1 VKLDKRITVE
11 PLDEDRLTNIERKL
25 VVAVSSSRPDPVS
38 RRPLVWIT
46 AMLAAAAVLVAFVAR
61 RPAPPSSIA
70 VSEPAPQHVSV
81 ATEAEHS
88 TLALD
93 DATITSDPA
102 TKFDVARTSGRVVI
116 DITHGRLDLAV
127 QHRAGRVL
135 VIRAGDT
142 EIEDIG
148 THFSVAYDGTTV
160 DVRVSEGEVRVT
172 HDHHDTRV
180 AAGSAWT
187 TSRGLVALDELEPTT
202 KPTSAT
208 TTATTVAVVTPPA
221 PSPPPAPTRR
231 PAVIAPA
238 RVAVDATPPPIT
250 TAPADPYVE
259 LRTAIRAQPVA
270 FDPKIDGKS
279 DAATE
284 IAKLK
289 LRAYSPTTVGDDA
302 SAALYRIA
310 VLLHRPLGQ
319 DAAALGTLGLYR
331 RRFTNGKERIAAM
344 WLRVR
349 IACGHTIDEEC
360 RSAAYSYQ
368 REVPTGDAADVAIR
382 ITNAQ

>member
-1 VKLDKRITVE
+1 VKLDKRIIIE
-11 PLDEDRLTNIERKL
+11 PLDDERLTNIERKL
-25 VVAVSSSRPDPVS
+25 VVAVSSSRPDPIS

-46 AMLAAAAVLVAFVAR
+46 AMVAAAAVLVAFVVR
-61 RPAPPSSIA
+61 RPAPTSSSSIA
-70 VSEPAPQHVSV
+70 LAEPAPEHVSIS
-81 ATEAEHS
+81 TEAEHS
-88 TLALD
+88 TLAID

-102 TKFDVARTSGRVVI
+102 TKFEVARTSGRVVVE
-116 DITHGRLDLAV
+116 ITHGRLDLAV

-172 HDHHDTRV
+172 HDHRDTRV
-180 AAGSAWT
+180 TAGNAWT
-187 TSRGLVALDELEPTT
+187 SSRGLVALDDLAPTN
-202 KPTSAT
+202 P
-208 TTATTVAVVTPPA
+208 TTATTTVAIVTPPPA
-221 PSPPPAPTRR
+221 PSPPPAPVHRVVV
-231 PAVIAPA
+231 PAH
-238 RVAVDATPPPIT
+238 VAVAAAPQPVA
-250 TAPADPYVE
+250 TAPSDPYVE
-259 LRTAIRAQPVA
+259 LRTAIRSQPIA
-270 FDPKIDGKS
+270 FDPKIDGKA
-279 DAATE
+279 DAANE
-284 IAKLK
+284 IARLK
-289 LRAYSPTTVGDDA
+289 LSAYSPTTVGDDA

-319 DAAALGTLGLYR
+319 DAAALGTLELYR
-331 RRFTNGKERIAAM
+331 RRFTNGKERLAAM

-349 IACGHTIDEEC
+349 VACGHTIDEEC

-368 REVPTGDAADVAIR
+368 RDVPTGDAADVAIR

>member
-1 VKLDKRITVE
+1 MKLDKRITVE
-11 PLDEDRLTNIERKL
+11 PLDEERLTNIERKL

-38 RRPLVWIT
+38 RRPLAWVT
-46 AMLAAAAVLVAFVAR
+46 AMIAAAVVLVAFAVR
-61 RPAPPSSIA
+61 RPAPASSIA
-70 VSEPAPQHVSV
+70 IGEPAPQHVSV
-81 ATEAEHS
+81 TTETEHS

-102 TKFDVARTSGRVVI
+102 TKFEVARTTGRVVI

-142 EIEDIG
+142 EVEDIG

-180 AAGSAWT
+180 AAGNAWT
-187 TSRGLVALDELEPTT
+187 TSRGLVALDELQPTAR
-202 KPTSAT
+202 PAT
-208 TTATTVAVVTPPA
+208 AATAATTVAIVTPPA
-221 PSPPPAPTRR
+221 RSPPPAPVHR
-231 PAVIAPA
+231 VVVPA
-238 RVAVDATPPPIT
+238 RVAVAAVPQPVA
-250 TAPADPYVE
+250 TAPSDPYVE
-259 LRTAIRAQPVA
+259 LRTAIRMQPIA
-270 FDPKIDGKS
+270 FDPKIDGKA
-279 DAATE
+279 DAANE

-289 LRAYSPTTVGDDA
+289 LSAYSPTTVGDDA

-319 DAAALGTLGLYR
+319 DAAALGTLELYR

>member
-1 VKLDKRITVE
+1 MKLDKRITVE
-11 PLDEDRLTNIERKL
+11 PLDEERITNIERKL

-38 RRPLVWIT
+38 RRPLVWIA
-46 AMLAAAAVLVAFVAR
+46 AMIAGAAVLVAFVVR
-61 RPAPPSSIA
+61 RPAPPSSSSIA
-70 VSEPAPQHVSV
+70 IEEPAPQHISV
-81 ATEAEHS
+81 TTEAEHS

-102 TKFDVARTSGRVVI
+102 TKFEVARTSGRVVI

-127 QHRAGRVL
+127 QHRAGREL

-172 HDHHDTRV
+172 HDHHETRV
-180 AAGSAWT
+180 AAGNAWT

-202 KPTSAT
+202 KPV
-208 TTATTVAVVTPPA
+208 TASTTVAIATPPA
-221 PSPPPAPTRR
+221 PSPPPAPAPRLVVTASAHV
-231 PAVIAPA
+231 AVAAAPQPVAIAPS
-238 RVAVDATPPPIT
+238 
-250 TAPADPYVE
+250 DPYVE
-259 LRTAIRAQPVA
+259 LRTAIRAQPIA
-270 FDPKIDGKS
+270 FDPKIDGKA
-279 DAATE
+279 DAANE

-289 LRAYSPTTVGDDA
+289 LSAYSPTTVGDDA

-310 VLLHRPLGQ
+310 VLLDRPLGQ
-319 DAAALGTLGLYR
+319 DAAALGTLELYR

-349 IACGHTIDEEC
+349 VACGRTIDEEC

>member
-1 VKLDKRITVE
+1 
-11 PLDEDRLTNIERKL
+11 
-25 VVAVSSSRPDPVS
+25 
-38 RRPLVWIT
+38 
-46 AMLAAAAVLVAFVAR
+46 MLVAFVVH

-70 VSEPAPQHVSV
+70 IDEPAPQDVSV

-88 TLALD
+88 TLTLD

-102 TKFDVARTSGRVVI
+102 TAFEVARTSGRVVI

-127 QHRAGRVL
+127 QHRTNRVL

-172 HDHHDTRV
+172 HDHRDTRV
-180 AAGSAWT
+180 AAGNAWT

-202 KPTSAT
+202 KPTSSAT
-208 TTATTVAVVTPPA
+208 TSTTVALVTPPA
-221 PSPPPAPTRR
+221 PSPPPAPVRVAAPIAIPR
-231 PAVIAPA
+231 PAVIAPPQPVD
-238 RVAVDATPPPIT
+238 RVAA
-250 TAPADPYVE
+250 APADPYVE
-259 LRTAIRAQPVA
+259 LRTAIRVQPIE
-270 FDPKIDGKS
+270 FDPKIDGKA
-279 DAATE
+279 DAANE

-319 DAAALGTLGLYR
+319 DAAALGTLDLYR

-349 IACGHTIDEEC
+349 VACGHTIDEEC

>member
-11 PLDEDRLTNIERKL
+11 PLDEERLTNIERKL

-46 AMLAAAAVLVAFVAR
+46 AMIAAAAVLIVFVVR
-61 RPAPPSSIA
+61 RPVPPSSIA
-70 VSEPAPQHVSV
+70 ISEPAPERVSI

-102 TKFDVARTSGRVVI
+102 TKFEVARTSGRVVI

-127 QHRAGRVL
+127 QHRAGRAL

-172 HDHHDTRV
+172 RDHRDTRV
-180 AAGSAWT
+180 AAGNAWT
-187 TSRGLVALDELEPTT
+187 TARGLVALDELVPAT
-202 KPTSAT
+202 KP
-208 TTATTVAVVTPPA
+208 TTATTIALVTPPA
-221 PSPPPAPTRR
+221 PSPPPVPVRVPVVA
-231 PAVIAPA
+231 APA
-238 RVAVDATPPPIT
+238 HVAIAAPPPSVEHVAV
-250 TAPADPYVE
+250 APADPYVD
-259 LRTAIRAQPVA
+259 LRTAIRVQPIA
-270 FDPKIDGKS
+270 FDPNIDGKA

-319 DAAALGTLGLYR
+319 DAAALGTLELYR

>member
-1 VKLDKRITVE
+1 MKLDKRITVE
-11 PLDEDRLTNIERKL
+11 PLDEERLTNIERKL

-38 RRPLVWIT
+38 RRPLVWVA
-46 AMLAAAAVLVAFVAR
+46 AMIAAAAAVVAFVAH
-61 RPAPPSSIA
+61 RPAPASSIA
-70 VSEPAPQHVSV
+70 IAEPAPQHISI

-88 TLALD
+88 MLALD

-102 TKFDVARTSGRVVI
+102 TKFDVARSSSRVVI

-127 QHRAGRVL
+127 QHRADRVL

-160 DVRVSEGEVRVT
+160 DVRVREGEVRVT
-172 HDHHDTRV
+172 RDHHDTRV
-180 AAGSAWT
+180 AAGNAWT

-202 KPTSAT
+202 TP
-208 TTATTVAVVTPPA
+208 TTATTTVAIVTAPA
-221 PSPPPAPTRR
+221 PSPPPVPVHRPVAP
-231 PAVIAPA
+231 APA
-238 RVAVDATPPPIT
+238 RVAVVPPPPPA
-250 TAPADPYVE
+250 TAPSDPYVD
-259 LRTAIRAQPVA
+259 LRTAIRVQPIA
-270 FDPKIDGKS
+270 FDPKIDGKA
-279 DAATE
+279 DAASE

-289 LRAYSPTTVGDDA
+289 LSAYSPTTVGDDA

-319 DAAALGTLGLYR
+319 DAAALGTLELYR
-331 RRFTNGKERIAAM
+331 RRFTNGKERLAAM